1 MYSHE
6 IPDMVWK
13 GTTIDEYSS
22 QLIDL
27 AIGVH
32 MRLWGGR
39 TVRSQTIF
47 RWSLQ
52 SAGGRSGL
60 H

>member
-13 GTTIDEYSS
+13 GTTIHEYSS

-32 MRLWGGR
+32 MRFWGGG
-39 TVRSQTIF
+39 TVRSQTPF
-47 RWSLQ
+47 RWSLE